1 MSRSKKKHG
10 YAGHSFAE
18 SEKEDKKLW
27 HKAFRRKTKA
37 MIVLNEEC
45 LNDTTYPDVKEVSD
59 TWDMAKDG
67 KFWFNKLDKKY
78 KKELRK

>member
-18 SEKEDKKLW
+18 SEKEDKKSW
-27 HKAFRRKTKA
+27 HKAFRRKTK
-37 MIVLNEEC
+37 IVIKEED
-45 LNDTTYPDVKEVSD
+45 LENAIFPDVKEVSD

-67 KFWFNKLDKKY
+67 KFWFNKSDKKY
-78 KKELRK
+78 RKELRK